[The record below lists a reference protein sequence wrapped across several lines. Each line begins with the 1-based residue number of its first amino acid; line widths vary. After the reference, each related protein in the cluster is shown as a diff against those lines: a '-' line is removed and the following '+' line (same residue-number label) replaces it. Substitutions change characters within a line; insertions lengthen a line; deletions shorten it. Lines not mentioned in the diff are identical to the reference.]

1 MSEEKP
7 LNVPEYLLIRSAEA
21 RAKHLGI
28 SVEEALAEIKEE
40 SMEPSLHEG
49 DYVLAVK
56 VSEPLNRGDIVI
68 YEYTPKNIEIIKR
81 VIGLPGETISNE
93 DGVIKINGKTMN
105 DTWGNGESV
114 SFEATT
120 LQEDEIFVL
129 GDNRQKSSSD
139 SSSIG
144 AIKVEDC
151 WKLRYLY
158 WPYHKFKSYE

>member
-1 MSEEKP
+1 MIKSIARI
-7 LNVPEYLLIRSAEA
+7 LNIRNLLIIAA
-21 RAKHLGI
+21 YLFLKNNKDGTYRAY
-28 SVEEALAEIKEE
+28 EIKEE

-56 VSEPLNRGDIVI
+56 VSEPLNRGNIVI

>member
-1 MSEEKP
+1 MDT
-7 LNVPEYLLIRSAEA
+7 LSAEFI
-21 RAKHLGI
+21 G
-28 SVEEALAEIKEE
+28 
-40 SMEPSLHEG
+40 G
-49 DYVLAVK
+49 
-56 VSEPLNRGDIVI
+56 
-68 YEYTPKNIEIIKR
+68 NIEIIKR

-158 WPYHKFKSYE
+158 WPYRKFKSYE

>member
-1 MSEEKP
+1 M
-7 LNVPEYLLIRSAEA
+7 
-21 RAKHLGI
+21 
-28 SVEEALAEIKEE
+28 
-40 SMEPSLHEG
+40 
-49 DYVLAVK
+49 LAVK